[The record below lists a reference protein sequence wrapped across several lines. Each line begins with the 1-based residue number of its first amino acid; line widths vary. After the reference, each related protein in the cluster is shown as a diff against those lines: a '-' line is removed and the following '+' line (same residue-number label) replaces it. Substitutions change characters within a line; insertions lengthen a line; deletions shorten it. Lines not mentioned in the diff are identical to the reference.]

1 MATSVWQPTA
11 GDCLQEDTYT
21 DTQDKPCKKF
31 LALTVPQGR
40 ELLLMTADG
49 MVEGAMQHRN
59 SRVKAVGRSVLSG
72 YFSLGLTLQRNYQLT
87 APTFNSLSEWW
98 QPVNDTPYSV
108 VPPLFPPKHIC

>member
-1 MATSVWQPTA
+1 
-11 GDCLQEDTYT
+11 
-21 DTQDKPCKKF
+21 
-31 LALTVPQGR
+31 
-40 ELLLMTADG
+40 MTADG

-98 QPVNDTPYSV
+98 K
-108 VPPLFPPKHIC
+108 L